1 MSKKTA
7 VAVRAILLGAGAM
20 AIPATGM
27 AQAAL
32 SEIIVTARKTEESLQ
47 DVPIAISAFSAERIL
62 EQGLRDMADISAF
75 TPGFSFERQNRFGAQ
90 GGTSRPVIRGM
101 SQILGESNVSVF
113 IDGLQFSDSI
123 LSFPFELVER
133 VEVIKGPQAALFGRA
148 TFAGAINLVTKRPT
162 NEFENQVSGTVAD
175 YGQFE
180 GSFLSRG
187 PIIEDRLFYMAHVRY
202 YDFGGFYRNEL
213 DNERYPNAVDNQRV
227 GDENSRNFTGALE
240 YRPNDAL
247 TARLT
252 LGLGRD
258 DDGAVPT
265 SLQRR
270 FDNNCFLEV
279 RQQYYCGEVR
289 TDIPVSQNLDLF
301 GDDIGIDR
309 KSTRLGLFLEWQGDN
324 ISVSSNSGWT
334 NVDQTYGY
342 DVDLTGNATALGG
355 NFNRIAVSD
364 RTEYSSEVIVQS
376 NADQRVRWLG
386 GAYYYNSRRDFR
398 EDRLNG
404 STVNEGESRIDNI
417 AVFGSVSVN
426 LTETVTGSIE
436 LRYAED
442 KIGNFN
448 PVGRPAAPLFE
459 NKFTSTS
466 PRVTLD
472 WAVTSDMLLYAS
484 YAQGNKP
491 GFINANPLLPAEFL
505 TADEEKSDNFELGIK
520 STFNQGRLVAN
531 AAVYTIDWD
540 KQQLTSN
547 VVVAT
552 GPISIV
558 TNAGRTRVNGF
569 ELELTNAFTDN
580 FTGGLG
586 FSVDDAKFK
595 ELNDVEAAALFG
607 NPSVRGKQTPNS
619 PKTQAN
625 AFGRYQ
631 FDLGAGLNAFVR
643 ADYSYTARKYAQ
655 VFNLAHTGDR
665 NLVNLRAGVQRDN
678 WSVSAYV
685 NNLTDDRTPST
696 VIRFLDFENP
706 LPIGTSNRTSA
717 FVRGFQVPKAPKRQV
732 GITATYS
739 F

>member
-1 MSKKTA
+1 MSLKVS
-7 VAVRAILLGAGAM
+7 VAVRAVLLGVGVVVL
-20 AIPATGM
+20 PSTGL
-27 AQAAL
+27 AQAL

-47 DVPIAISAFSAERIL
+47 DVPISISAFGAQQIR

-75 TPGFSFERQNRFGAQ
+75 TPGFSFERQNRFGVQ

-113 IDGLQFSDSI
+113 IDGLQFSESI
-123 LSFPFELVER
+123 LSFPFDLVER

-162 NEFENQVSGTVAD
+162 NEFENQVTGTIAD

-180 GSFLSRG
+180 GNFLSRG
-187 PIIEDRLFYMAHVRY
+187 PIIEDRLFYMAHFRT
-202 YDFGGFYRNEL
+202 YDFGGFYRNAL
-213 DNERYPNAVDNQRV
+213 DNQRV
-227 GDENSRNFTGALE
+227 GDESSRNFNGALE
-240 YRPNDAL
+240 YRPTDDF
-247 TARLT
+247 TARIMV
-252 LGLGRD
+252 GLGRD
-258 DDGAVPT
+258 NDGALAS

-270 FDNNCFLEV
+270 FDNNCFLNV

-289 TDIPVSQNLDLF
+289 TDIPVTQNLDLF
-301 GDDIGIDR
+301 GDDAGINR
-309 KSTRLGLFLEWQGDN
+309 NSRRVALFLEWATDN
-324 ISVSSNSGWT
+324 FTVSSNSGYT

-342 DVDLTGNATALGG
+342 DVDLTANATALGG

-364 RTEYSSEVIVQS
+364 RTEKSSELIIQS
-376 NADQRVRWLG
+376 RAEQRLGWLAG
-386 GAYYYNSRRDFR
+386 VYYYNSRRDFR

-404 STVNEGESRIDNI
+404 RTVNEGESRIDNI
-417 AVFGSVSVN
+417 AVFGSLSYKLTDSVSASV
-426 LTETVTGSIE
+426 E
-436 LRYAED
+436 LRYAQD
-442 KIGNFN
+442 KIGNNN
-448 PVGRPAAPLFE
+448 PVARPAAPLFE
-459 NKFTSTS
+459 NEFTSTS
-466 PRVTLD
+466 PRLTVD
-472 WAVTSDMLLYAS
+472 WAVTDDMLLYLS

-491 GFINANPLLPAEFL
+491 GFINANPLLPPEFV
-505 TADEEKSDNFELGIK
+505 TADEEQSDNLELGVK
-520 STFNQGRLVAN
+520 STFNDGRLLLN

-547 VVVAT
+547 VVVDT

-586 FSVDDAKFK
+586 FSYDDAKFR
-595 ELNDVEAAALFG
+595 ELNDPEAAALFG
-607 NPSVRGKQTPNS
+607 DPSVRGNQTPNS
-619 PKTQAN
+619 PKTQGN
-625 AFGRYQ
+625 LFGRYE
-631 FDLGAGLNAFVR
+631 FDLGAGLSAFVR
-643 ADYSYTARKYAQ
+643 ADYSYTSRKYAQ
-655 VFNLAHTGDR
+655 IFNLAHTGDR

-678 WSVSAYV
+678 WSVSAFV
-685 NNLTDDRTPST
+685 NNLTDDRTPPT

-706 LPIGTSNRTSA
+706 LPVGDSNRTSA
-717 FVRGFQVPKAPKRQV
+717 FLRGFQVPKAPKRQV